1 MYCIVST
8 TLIVLLNWIK
18 SKRKTKINGNR
29 LENLKTA
36 TDLNIPDESV
46 WINLVDIYIYIYIYI
61 YNWTIMLG
69 EAIRYWF

>member
-46 WINLVDIYIYIYIYI
+46 WINLVDIYIYIYI
-61 YNWTIMLG
+61 
-69 EAIRYWF
+69 

>member
-29 LENLKTA
+29 LENFKTA

-46 WINLVDIYIYIYIYI
+46 WINLVDIYIYI
-61 YNWTIMLG
+61 
-69 EAIRYWF
+69 

>member
-46 WINLVDIYIYIYIYI
+46 WINLVDIYIYIIGQSC
-61 YNWTIMLG
+61 WG
-69 EAIRYWF
+69 KR